1 MQHAQAGARRNTA
14 HARRPLRGSRFRLG
28 RADMRGYRAVKY
40 VLFLFCYVFW
50 VLSAILI
57 AVGIY
62 AKVAKEKDVVD
73 TLALDPALLFMAIGS
88 LTFVITFLGCFG
100 ALRNATCPLKMVIER
115 TERLMMKSVVR
126 YREDRDLDNAI
137 DFVQKKFQCC
147 GVDSYKDWSGN
158 VYFECSDSNP
168 SSEACGVP
176 FSCCVAPGNRTVPNT
191 MCGFGTRRASRDIFL
206 AGCLDKI
213 VRWLDRN
220 IRTVAGLA
228 GGLLLLETCVMSL
241 ALAQACWINKVRRRA
256 AALASRRPS
265 HKKDHLWFPAFAH
278 FDDQRDDIAT
288 ENPFPWS
295 VQERLREVHPGSRRL
310 GGRLGHV
317 EEMNPNEKLSLSAKA
332 SPWTL
337 DPEPA
342 TPCPC

>member
-1 MQHAQAGARRNTA
+1 MNRVRLYCTRMSGALGSRNAARASRRTPKHRTRPPTSSREPLPPRPCR
-14 HARRPLRGSRFRLG
+14 HARVPR
-28 RADMRGYRAVKY
+28 
-40 VLFLFCYVFW
+40 CQ

-147 GVDSYKDWSGN
+147 GVDGYKDWSGN
-158 VYFECSDSNP
+158 AYFECSDSNP

-191 MCGFGTRRASRDIFL
+191 MCGFGTQRASRDIFL

-278 FDDQRDDIAT
+278 FDDQ
-288 ENPFPWS
+288 
-295 VQERLREVHPGSRRL
+295 
-310 GGRLGHV
+310 
-317 EEMNPNEKLSLSAKA
+317 
-332 SPWTL
+332 
-337 DPEPA
+337 
-342 TPCPC
+342 